1 MSNNLLPA
9 RAAVVAA
16 RAAIAERQVA
26 CDKQQAVVDAQKA
39 ILDGLA
45 AQRAQAHVA
54 LLTAQGQLEQ
64 AEEAAIK
71 QLAVETANEIIK
83 RHSADPLGNSAWVI
97 EWVVKLR
104 AMVRSGF
111 DTPNNERYQPHPLI
125 TQALALLPPV
135 DDMDRPVYELGGGLD
150 GAAWPRRRHKI
161 LATAYP
167 ETGAT
172 T

>member
-1 MSNNLLPA
+1 MSNDLLSR
-9 RAAVVAA
+9 RAAVASA
-16 RAAIAERQVA
+16 RAAIRARDNA
-26 CDKQQAVVDAQKA
+26 CAAQQAVIDAQQA
-39 ILDGLA
+39 ILDDLA
-45 AQRAQAHVA
+45 RQRAEAHVA
-54 LLTAQGQLEQ
+54 LLTAQGRLDQ
-64 AEEAAIK
+64 AEEAAIRE
-71 QLAVETANEIIK
+71 LAVQTANEIIRK
-83 RHSADPLGNSAWVI
+83 HSADPLGNSAWVI

-150 GAAWPRRRHKI
+150 GNAWSARRHQI

-167 ETGAT
+167 ETGVT